1 MVGRRIVLGMGVVVA
16 LVAWCCW
23 NVDRRQVQQVASDIL
38 QYPVDVPLVVTL
50 EDEESIRPSV
60 KTPVFRKEEED
71 YLFIGTV
78 ESLADS
84 PLQVRLSLERSLGER
99 SFGEQVLG
107 QGAIEG
113 AWEYYE
119 TPDSMAWVAQ
129 TLFPEDKRIRL
140 YQELRQR
147 IEQRS
152 PRLMRELELWILS
165 IVSDVV
171 PQFQLRLRESIEKH
185 RDSLEELGV
194 KYQESLVD
202 EKLIPLLKSEVLPI
216 VEQKASPLGRKIGAE
231 LFERASVWRFTW
243 RYLYDVSPLP
253 QRDLVQREFER
264 FLKREGIPVLES
276 HASDILQVVEDIIV
290 ETSANAQVR
299 QTTRQAMSELF
310 HDPEL
315 RETLVAILKDVIGDG
330 AWIQQSMQKH
340 WESDAGQR
348 VARVLEEIIDPWL
361 HEVGVSIFGTNEGL
375 TPEFVAVLRSQVL
388 MKDRAWIV
396 WNPSASANGN
406 ASAFGKHRLQRGKGL
421 PIHPQSLQGQQGMLR
436 QSEATR

>member
-1 MVGRRIVLGMGVVVA
+1 MVGRRIVLGMGVIVA
-16 LVAWCCW
+16 LTAWCCW
-23 NVDRRQVQQVASDIL
+23 KVDRRQVQQLASDVI
-38 QYPVDVPLVVTL
+38 QYPVDYPLVVSL
-50 EDEESIRPSV
+50 EDQESIRPAV
-60 KTPVFRKEEED
+60 GTPVFRKETD
-71 YLFIGTV
+71 GYLFIGTV
-78 ESLADS
+78 DSLADT
-84 PLQVRLSLERSLGER
+84 PLQVRLSLERSLGK
-99 SFGEQVLG
+99 STL
-107 QGAIEG
+107 EG
-113 AWEYYE
+113 SWEYYE

-129 TLFPEDKRIRL
+129 TLFPEDKRVRL

-171 PQFQLRLRESIEKH
+171 PQFQMRLRESIEKH
-185 RDSLEELGV
+185 RVPLEELGL

-330 AWIQQSMQKH
+330 SWIQESMQKH

-361 HEVGVSIFGTNEGL
+361 HEVGVSIFGTKEGL

-396 WNPSASANGN
+396 WNSSPATSGSSSDALS
-406 ASAFGKHRLQRGKGL
+406 KHRLHRGKGL
-421 PIHPQSLQGQQGMLR
+421 PIHPQSLQGQQGLLGE
-436 QSEATR
+436 SEAPR